1 MALWCAAHGMAHQFS
16 IGSSRNLSLAEKLRS
31 SSRIM
36 HMALIGVVKSIGIE
50 IPVGVCHEHA

>member
-1 MALWCAAHGMAHQFS
+1 MAHQFS